1 MASGQVFPRQVQQ
14 QEEESILNIY
24 TAFLDAVKK
33 GTKEQVKTC
42 VTLINSA
49 TNEGRKAGEE
59 GENIEPNRSTESA
72 KSKSHRQK
80 LLEAIEKKDPG
91 AVWNLIA
98 EGNEEEVK
106 TLETLNEVCESVA
119 DRERLKEAGL
129 FECLWGK
136 FKSQVRCNG
145 RCGCCS
151 NCRGDEQQK
160 LTEFQNEEE
169 QQWIRILSDPLYISL
184 EWLWRHNPHNPAS
197 KTPVTSEEEETKE
210 VNESKLADVI
220 EAALH
225 DAHLLEKIALFEHHF
240 SRDEYTRRAEVY
252 ETFATDVVAGS
263 NLEQLHVIMDID
275 GTGCLLQERPK
286 EFNQSLSL
294 LKIAADKERKKV
306 CT

>member
-42 VTLINSA
+42 VTLINST

-80 LLEAIEKKDPG
+80 LLEALEKKDPG

-119 DRERLKEAGL
+119 SRASERSWS
-129 FECLWGK
+129 F
-136 FKSQVRCNG
+136 QVLVG
-145 RCGCCS
+145 QIQ
-151 NCRGDEQQK
+151 E
-160 LTEFQNEEE
+160 
-169 QQWIRILSDPLYISL
+169 P
-184 EWLWRHNPHNPAS
+184 S
-197 KTPVTSEEEETKE
+197 KV
-210 VNESKLADVI
+210 
-220 EAALH
+220 
-225 DAHLLEKIALFEHHF
+225 
-240 SRDEYTRRAEVY
+240 
-252 ETFATDVVAGS
+252 
-263 NLEQLHVIMDID
+263 
-275 GTGCLLQERPK
+275 
-286 EFNQSLSL
+286 
-294 LKIAADKERKKV
+294 
-306 CT
+306 